1 MRKPQ
6 LSPHQ
11 QAIWN
16 TLTKEQQDVITIFV
30 VNYYETNEPETFE
43 PLGVLDINDVD
54 AATYTTQEQ
63 YIVWRSITAHQKLV
77 VKECYKQMLEL
88 NEPDLTFKYDDDE
101 VYNYPMDF
109 EVFVLCNTF
118 TTMNDRPFRPFRFFN
133 NQND

>member
-16 TLTKEQQDVITIFV
+16 TLTKEQQDVITIFA
-30 VNYYETNEPETFE
+30 VNYYETNEPENFDE
-43 PLGVLDINDVD
+43 VLDINDVD

-88 NEPDLTFKYDDDE
+88 NEPDLILKYDDNE
-101 VYNYPMDF
+101 VYNLAFDF
-109 EVFVLCNTF
+109 DVFVLYNTF
-118 TTMNDRPFRPFRFFN
+118 TTMNDMTFRPFRFFN

>member
-30 VNYYETNEPETFE
+30 VNYYETNEPETFDE
-43 PLGVLDINDVD
+43 VLDINDVD

-88 NEPDLTFKYDDDE
+88 NEPDLILKYDDNE
-101 VYNYPMDF
+101 VYNLAFDF
-109 EVFVLCNTF
+109 DVFVLYNTF
-118 TTMNDRPFRPFRFFN
+118 TTMNDMTFRPFRFFN

>member
-16 TLTKEQQDVITIFV
+16 TLTKEQQDVITIFA
-30 VNYYETNEPETFE
+30 VNYYETNEPETFDE
-43 PLGVLDINDVD
+43 VLDINDVD

-88 NEPDLTFKYDDDE
+88 NEPDLILKYDDNE
-101 VYNYPMDF
+101 VYNLAFDF
-109 EVFVLCNTF
+109 DVFVLYNTF
-118 TTMNDRPFRPFRFFN
+118 TTMNVMTFRPFRFFN

>member
-16 TLTKEQQDVITIFV
+16 TLTKEQQDVITIFA
-30 VNYYETNEPETFE
+30 VNYYETNEPETFDE
-43 PLGVLDINDVD
+43 VLDINDVD

-88 NEPDLTFKYDDDE
+88 NEPDLILKYDDNE
-101 VYNYPMDF
+101 VYNLAFDF
-109 EVFVLCNTF
+109 DVFVLYNTF
-118 TTMNDRPFRPFRFFN
+118 TTMNDMTFRPFRFFN